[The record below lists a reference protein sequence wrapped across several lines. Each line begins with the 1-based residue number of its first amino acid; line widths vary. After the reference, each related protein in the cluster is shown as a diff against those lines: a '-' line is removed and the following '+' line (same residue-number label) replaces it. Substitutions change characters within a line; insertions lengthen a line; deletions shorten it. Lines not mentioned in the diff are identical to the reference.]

1 MKTVWRQVGNTVSIL
16 EGMISQRTPEKKKYA
31 WLVGKFFLQFLKSQ
45 MQIAHRHLPSIH
57 LYQDKSKNF
66 PDSLTQEIIPK
77 LNK

>member
-1 MKTVWRQVGNTVSIL
+1 MKTVWRQVGNIVSIL
-16 EGMISQRTPEKKKYA
+16 EGMISQRTPEKKKNTPDF
-31 WLVGKFFLQFLKSQ
+31 LGNFFLFLKGQ
-45 MQIAHRHLPSIH
+45 TQIAHRRLPSIH